1 MAKRTRE
8 TFLHGVETVLEI
20 PGYGLCDAQVLMEAR
35 AVQPLEVPDGNG
47 RVLRHSP

>member
-8 TFLHGVETVLEI
+8 TFLHGVEPVLEI
-20 PGYGLCDAQVLMEAR
+20 AGYGLCDAQVLMEAR
-35 AVQPLEVPDGNG
+35 PVKPLKVPDRNG